1 MKTFFS
7 FVVILLLSITPIA
20 AQDVPEASPT
30 DTTPDTGIYVTTQD
44 FSSLR
49 TGPGQSF
56 TRITILPPVTTLKAV
71 GRTADTRWMQ
81 VDYKGTLG
89 WIASI
94 LLIWT
99 GDVTTLPVDG
109 INPAPFVRRAGAV
122 GVTTRETPLY
132 RTQIVPEDQV
142 GTLPAGT
149 EVELTG
155 RLGSNGFFRFQIQY
169 QEQLYWV
176 GAWNIRVISGN
187 YLRLLDSAYLF
198 PYGRLVLQLQENLA
212 ITIGSFTQ
220 IRDVWRRLGQGA
232 TVTCTPPPTYARSL
246 LTEADVQVETEFK
259 PAVAALDEA
268 IKSINTAVSSFI
280 DLCNSTDRSLSQ
292 TDIDAALTEL
302 ANAERNLILVG
313 SLLEP
318 LRVRNPLLATFAGNN
333 SSKP

>member
-1 MKTFFS
+1 MKS
-7 FVVILLLSITPIA
+7 LLSLVVVLLLSMTTVA
-20 AQDVPEASPT
+20 AQEAIPEP

-56 TRITILPPVTTLKAV
+56 SRITVLPPVLTLKAV

-94 LLIWT
+94 LLVWS

-109 INPAPFVRRAGAV
+109 INPAPFVRRAGAM
-122 GVTTRETPLY
+122 GITTRETPLY
-132 RTQIVPEDQV
+132 HLQIVPEDQV

-149 EVELTG
+149 TVELTG
-155 RLGSNGFFRFQIQY
+155 RLGSDGFFRFQIQY

-176 GAWNIRVISGN
+176 GAWNIRVVSGN

-198 PYGRLVLQLQENLA
+198 PYGRLILQLQENLA
-212 ITIGSFTQ
+212 ITIGSYTQ
-220 IRDVWRRLGQGA
+220 IRNVWQQLANGA
-232 TVTCTPPPTYARSL
+232 TVSCSPPPTYARRL
-246 LTEADVQVETEFK
+246 LTDADVQVETEFQ
-259 PAVAALDEA
+259 PAVTALDEA
-268 IKSINTAVSSFI
+268 VTSINTAVSSFV
-280 DLCNSTDRSLSQ
+280 DLCNSTDRSLTQ
-292 TDIDAALTEL
+292 ADIDAAQAEI
-302 ANAERNLILVG
+302 ASAERNLILVG

-318 LRVRNPLLATFAGNN
+318 LRVRNPLLSTFAGDQ

>member
-1 MKTFFS
+1 MKSLFYC
-7 FVVILLLSITPIA
+7 VVIILLSLTTVT
-20 AQDVPEASPT
+20 AQDATPEP

-56 TRITILPPVTTLKAV
+56 ARIAVLPPVLTLKAV

-81 VDYKGTLG
+81 VDYEGTLG

-94 LLIWT
+94 LLVWS

-109 INPAPFVRRAGAV
+109 INPAPFVRRAGAI

-132 RTQIVPEDQV
+132 HLQIIPEDQV
-142 GTLPAGT
+142 GMLPAGT
-149 EVELTG
+149 QVELTG

-169 QEQLYWV
+169 QELLYWV

-198 PYGRLVLQLQENLA
+198 PYGRLILQLQENLA

-220 IRDVWRRLGQGA
+220 IRDVWQRLENGA
-232 TVTCTPPPTYARSL
+232 TVSCSPQPTYARRL
-246 LTEADVQVETEFK
+246 LTDADVQIETEFQ
-259 PAVAALDEA
+259 PAVTALDAA
-268 IKSINTAVSSFI
+268 ITSINKAISSFV
-280 DLCNSTDRSLSQ
+280 DLCNSTDQ
-292 TDIDAALTEL
+292 TLTQADIDAAQAEI

-318 LRVRNPLLATFAGNN
+318 LRVRNPLLATFAGNQ
-333 SSKP
+333 SSTP

>member
-1 MKTFFS
+1 MKPFLAFL
-7 FVVILLLSITPIA
+7 VILLLSLTTVVAQEATPE
-20 AQDVPEASPT
+20 P

-56 TRITILPPVTTLKAV
+56 ARITVLPPILTLKAV

-94 LLIWT
+94 LLVWS

-109 INPAPFVRRAGAV
+109 INPVPFVRRAGAM

-132 RTQIVPEDQV
+132 NQQIIPEDQV

-149 EVELTG
+149 VVELTG

-198 PYGRLVLQLQENLA
+198 PYGRLILQLQESLA
-212 ITIGSFTQ
+212 ITVGSFTQ
-220 IRDVWRRLGQGA
+220 IRDVWQRLENGA
-232 TVTCTPPPTYARSL
+232 TVSCSPPPTYARRL
-246 LTEADVQVETEFK
+246 LTDADVQIETEFQ
-259 PAVAALDEA
+259 PAVTALDA
-268 IKSINTAVSSFI
+268 AVTSINTAISSFI
-280 DLCNSTDRSLSQ
+280 DLCNSTDRTLTQ
-292 TDIDAALTEL
+292 ADIDAAQAEI
-302 ANAERNLILVG
+302 ASAERNLILVG

-318 LRVRNPLLATFAGNN
+318 LRVRNPLLATFAGNQTSN
-333 SSKP
+333 P